1 MCSSI
6 QKYLDVLKDHQVT
19 AHGVGARHKDLPL
32 PIEGGRYLDNYTKL
46 ELSLSDLELEKAF
59 SCLPLPSH
67 WAEIQNHIG
76 ALKFLELWRGLDT
89 LRTGHRLRI
98 NVGRLSD
105 NHLQMTAD
113 EFELWLDAQ
122 RLSKP
127 WFEVYYST
135 TAEQYRFI
143 WEKLYQAAYHPDRRT
158 LRIYVPS
165 FNFWNNHLKRVLM
178 FCLLNAGVPK
188 DKVSHHLLIWT
199 GQTASQTRI
208 NLASKMLSELA
219 PSFQNQK
226 SGEIA
231 Q

>member
-19 AHGVGARHKDLPL
+19 THGVGARHKDLPL

-46 ELSLSDLELEKAF
+46 ELSLSDRELEKAF

-76 ALKFLELWRGLDT
+76 ALKFLELWRGLEE

-98 NVGRLSD
+98 QIGKLKD
-105 NHLQMTAD
+105 KHLQMTTD

-135 TAEQYRFI
+135 SPEQYRFI
-143 WEKLYQAAYHPDRRT
+143 WKTLYDVAFYPGRRT
-158 LRIYVPS
+158 LRVYVPL
-165 FNFWNNHLKRVLM
+165 FNTWNTHLKHILM
-178 FCLLNAGVPK
+178 FSLLDAGVPK
-188 DKVSHHLLIWT
+188 YKVSQHLLFWT
-199 GQTASQTRI
+199 GQTASQSRI
-208 NLASKMLSELA
+208 NLASKMITDLN
-219 PSFQNQK
+219 PSNHNQK
-226 SGEIA
+226 SGEMV
-231 Q
+231 